1 MGQLPKTNTENEDH
15 RRRKIDSDNNSSG
28 YGIVSAA
35 TNAYKVISK
44 WFCLVIIAI
53 DYDAKYLLLFF
64 KNSSNDLTIITC
76 FPRTS
81 IQKWFELASEKK
93 DKKNQETLQFSKK
106 TTKKMYD
113 FFCPSI

>member
-1 MGQLPKTNTENEDH
+1 MGQLPKTNTENEDN

-53 DYDAKYLLLFF
+53 DYDAKDLLLFF

-93 DKKNQETLQFSKK
+93 
-106 TTKKMYD
+106 TKKI
-113 FFCPSI
+113 S